1 MFGKKDETDRLREAL
16 AATGCDMNLF
26 RNWQKQYEKRNRQLD
41 AVRAR
46 YEQARQCGEQAMTD
60 AGRIEE
66 LLTGDTQTDTR
77 AVSLLLRDLK
87 RLQNRFDHE
96 FLVSKGDQELHSTYE
111 AILRFGAE
119 AVEDPSKRLIFQSE
133 IENLMVLLG
142 ENLEKEAVDPGKLS
156 YFYLNHTDEELTVL
170 PPSERLALVNRI
182 YEEEFLRPIRQM
194 VEDAI
199 WQADEQR
206 EAFQGN
212 SDRKSTRFLESIAIL
227 PEKSGADSD
236 VQERAERVLSE
247 VLHI

>member
-1 MFGKKDETDRLREAL
+1 MFGKKADTDRLREAL

-26 RNWQKQYEKRNRQLD
+26 RSWQKLYDKRNRQLD
-41 AVRAR
+41 AVKNR

-66 LLTGDTQTDTR
+66 LLTSDTKTDPK
-77 AVSLLLRDLK
+77 AIELLLKDLK
-87 RLQNRFDHE
+87 RLRNRFDHE
-96 FLVSKGDQELHSTYE
+96 FLVSKEDHELHSTYD
-111 AILRFGAE
+111 AILRFGEYVPEE
-119 AVEDPSKRLIFQSE
+119 ASGRLIFQSE

-156 YFYLNHTDEELTVL
+156 FFYLNHTDEELAVL
-170 PPSERLALVNRI
+170 PPAERLALVNRI
-182 YEEEFLRPIRQM
+182 YEEEFLHPIRQM

-206 EAFQGN
+206 EAFRGN
-212 SDRKSTRFLESIAIL
+212 GDRKSTRFLESIAIL
-227 PEKSGADSD
+227 PEKSGEEED
-236 VQERAERVLSE
+236 VPERAARVLSE